1 MEPIARTMLNL
12 ETLQIF
18 DDSHDHVKHMQDKI
32 KYFEKVDKDL
42 INNRALN
49 SHEKLIYIICKSFE
63 NAPRGCRIS
72 HKYLMQRTGIKTQ
85 PTLIRC
91 LDRLTLFGM
100 LARKQIENGTCHY
113 VFDKKT
119 MQEYIQHNLNKRR
132 RISLSKNR
140 HNRNLNTALSSP
152 NVINIGKVIK

>member
-1 MEPIARTMLNL
+1 M
-12 ETLQIF
+12 
-18 DDSHDHVKHMQDKI
+18 
-32 KYFEKVDKDL
+32 KYFEKIDKDL

-49 SHEKLIYIICKSFE
+49 SHEKLIYVICKSFE

-100 LARKQIENGTCHY
+100 LARKQIDNGTCHY

>member
-1 MEPIARTMLNL
+1 M
-12 ETLQIF
+12 
-18 DDSHDHVKHMQDKI
+18 

-49 SHEKLIYIICKSFE
+49 SNEKLIYVICKSFE

-72 HKYLMQRTGIKTQ
+72 HKYLMQRTGIKTKK
-85 PTLIRC
+85 TLIKC
-91 LDRLTLFGM
+91 LDNLALFGLM
-100 LARKQIENGTCHY
+100 ARKQIGQGTCHY

-140 HNRNLNTALSSP
+140 HNRNLNSALSSP

>member
-1 MEPIARTMLNL
+1 M
-12 ETLQIF
+12 
-18 DDSHDHVKHMQDKI
+18 DKI
-32 KYFEKVDKDL
+32 KYFEKIDKDL

-132 RISLSKNR
+132 KISLSKNR

>member
-1 MEPIARTMLNL
+1 M
-12 ETLQIF
+12 
-18 DDSHDHVKHMQDKI
+18 DKI
-32 KYFEKVDKDL
+32 KYFEKIDKDL

>member
-1 MEPIARTMLNL
+1 M
-12 ETLQIF
+12 
-18 DDSHDHVKHMQDKI
+18 
-32 KYFEKVDKDL
+32 KYFEKIDKDL

-72 HKYLMQRTGIKTQ
+72 HKYLMLRTGIKTQ

>member
-1 MEPIARTMLNL
+1 M
-12 ETLQIF
+12 
-18 DDSHDHVKHMQDKI
+18 DKI

-49 SHEKLIYIICKSFE
+49 SHEKLIYVICKSFE

-100 LARKQIENGTCHY
+100 LARKQIDNGTCHY

>member
-1 MEPIARTMLNL
+1 M
-12 ETLQIF
+12 
-18 DDSHDHVKHMQDKI
+18 
-32 KYFEKVDKDL
+32 KYFEKIDKDL
-42 INNRALN
+42 LNNRALN
-49 SHEKLIYIICKSFE
+49 SHEKLIYVICKSFE
-63 NAPRGCRIS
+63 NAPNKCRIS
-72 HKYLMQRTGIKTQ
+72 HKYLMIRTGIKTKA
-85 PTLIRC
+85 TLIRY
-91 LDRLTLFGM
+91 LDRLTLFGL
-100 LARKQIENGTCHY
+100 LARKQIDNGTCHY